1 MTDSLAALIRAGHP
15 LVGIETTDEPAAVAH
30 VRRAAEELGR
40 PLLRWSVTGG
50 LHGPPPPT
58 DRAENAVPGPLG
70 TAGGLKAALKHLLG
84 REDRPVALLLDA
96 AQYAKDAVVYRTLR
110 DLAAHFGE
118 AGGCAVLCDAVPPP
132 DPVRPFLL
140 RYEVPRPGPDRLRAV
155 VKKTFRDLRR
165 DLAAGET
172 PGGPA
177 VAVEAKLSKSEVD
190 RLVQTLRGLTETEAR
205 RAVAGAILDDHA
217 LTAEDLPRL
226 ADAKKRL
233 VASTGCL
240 ESITADFAPDDLGGL
255 AKLKDWLRG
264 RRGGFDAK
272 AEAFGL
278 EPPRGVLMLGVPG
291 CGKSLCAKVVAADW
305 GLPLL
310 RLDPGVLYQKFIGA
324 SEGRLR
330 EALRQAEA
338 TAPCV
343 LWVDE
348 IEKAFASAGASG
360 GSDGGLSRRMFGTLL
375 SWMQDHRHPI
385 FLVAT
390 ANDLSAL
397 PPELMR
403 KGRFDE
409 VFFVDLPDA
418 AARRAVFAV
427 HLRRRGRNPDDFDL
441 DRLAAASDGFSGAE
455 LEQAVVSALFAA
467 YRAGG
472 PGAGLSG
479 ARVEAALAE
488 TKPLS
493 VLNAEKIA
501 GLRAWAEKRCVPAG

>member
-1 MTDSLAALIRAGHP
+1 M
-15 LVGIETTDEPAAVAH
+15 
-30 VRRAAEELGR
+30 
-40 PLLRWSVTGG
+40 
-50 LHGPPPPT
+50 
-58 DRAENAVPGPLG
+58 
-70 TAGGLKAALKHLLG
+70 
-84 REDRPVALLLDA
+84 
-96 AQYAKDAVVYRTLR
+96 
-110 DLAAHFGE
+110 
-118 AGGCAVLCDAVPPP
+118 
-132 DPVRPFLL
+132 
-140 RYEVPRPGPDRLRAV
+140 
-155 VKKTFRDLRR
+155 
-165 DLAAGET
+165 
-172 PGGPA
+172 
-177 VAVEAKLSKSEVD
+177 
-190 RLVQTLRGLTETEAR
+190 
-205 RAVAGAILDDHA
+205 
-217 LTAEDLPRL
+217 
-226 ADAKKRL
+226 
-233 VASTGCL
+233 ASTGCL
-240 ESITADFAPDDLGGL
+240 ESITADFAPEDLGGL

-310 RLDPGVLYQKFIGA
+310 RLDPGVLYQKYIGA
-324 SEGRLR
+324 SETRLR

-338 TAPCV
+338 TAPVV

-348 IEKAFASAGASG
+348 IEKAFASAGG
-360 GSDGGLSRRMFGTLL
+360 GGGADGGLSRRMFGTLL

-409 VFFVDLPDA
+409 VFFVDLPA
-418 AARRAVFAV
+418 EAARRAILAV
-427 HLRRRGRNPDDFDL
+427 HIRRRGRNPDDFDL

-455 LEQAVVSALFAA
+455 LEQAVVTALFAA
-467 YRAGG
+467 YREGG
-472 PGAGLSG
+472 ADAELY
-479 ARVEAALAE
+479 AEAIEAALGD

-501 GLRAWAEKRCVPAG
+501 GLQAWAAERCVPAD

>member
-1 MTDSLAALIRAGHP
+1 MSESLPALIRAGHP
-15 LVGIETTDEPAAVAH
+15 LIGIETTDEPAAIAH
-30 VRRAAEELGR
+30 VREAAEELGR
-40 PLLRWSVTGG
+40 PFLRWSATAG
-50 LHGPPPPT
+50 LTGPPPPSN
-58 DRAENAVPGPLG
+58 RREHAIPGPLSKTG
-70 TAGGLKAALKHLLG
+70 DLKAALK
-84 REDRPVALLLDA
+84 
-96 AQYAKDAVVYRTLR
+96 Q
-110 DLAAHFGE
+110 
-118 AGGCAVLCDAVPPP
+118 
-132 DPVRPFLL
+132 
-140 RYEVPRPGPDRLRAV
+140 
-155 VKKTFRDLRR
+155 
-165 DLAAGET
+165 
-172 PGGPA
+172 
-177 VAVEAKLSKSEVD
+177 
-190 RLVQTLRGLTETEAR
+190 R

-240 ESITADFAPDDLGGL
+240 ESITADFAPEDLGGL
-255 AKLKDWLRG
+255 ARLKDWLRG

-310 RLDPGVLYQKFIGA
+310 RLDPGVLYQKYIGA
-324 SEGRLR
+324 SETRLR

-338 TAPCV
+338 TAPVV

-348 IEKAFASAGASG
+348 IEKAFASAGGGG

-409 VFFVDLPDA
+409 VFFVDLPA
-418 AARRAVFAV
+418 EGARRAILAV
-427 HLRRRGRNPDDFDL
+427 HLRRRGRDPEKFDL
-441 DRLAAASDGFSGAE
+441 DRLAEASAGFSGAE
-455 LEQAVVSALFAA
+455 LEQAVVTALFAA
-467 YRAGG
+467 YREGG
-472 PGAGLSG
+472 ADAELTDDQI
-479 ARVEAALAE
+479 AAALAD

-501 GLRAWAEKRCVPAG
+501 GLQAWAAERCVPAD